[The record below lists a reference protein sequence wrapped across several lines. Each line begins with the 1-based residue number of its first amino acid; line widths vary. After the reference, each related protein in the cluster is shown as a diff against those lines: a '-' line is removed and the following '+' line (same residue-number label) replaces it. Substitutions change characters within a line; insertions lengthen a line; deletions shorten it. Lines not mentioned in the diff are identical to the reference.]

1 MTWRSLLQTLREWRC
16 RTRSRRDIAKLDD
29 RDIRDLGLD
38 PGQLRFEAQKPFWR
52 A

>member
-1 MTWRSLLQTLREWRC
+1 MIWRSLIQTLRKWRS
-16 RTRSRRDIAKLDD
+16 RTLSRRDIARLED